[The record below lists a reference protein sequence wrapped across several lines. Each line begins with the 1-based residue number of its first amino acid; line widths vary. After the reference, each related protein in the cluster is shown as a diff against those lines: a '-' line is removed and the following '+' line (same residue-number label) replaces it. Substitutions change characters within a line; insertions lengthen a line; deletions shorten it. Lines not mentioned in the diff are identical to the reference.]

1 MRRIIALVGVCAVV
15 ATTSSV
21 VMMTGAG
28 PARAAVPSSASPTA
42 APVPASPDPV
52 DQQVRKALTRLKV
65 QSRRPHAGIPENL
78 DHPEADRMGSTT
90 SGRSRATPPRGH
102 RSFEQQASSASA
114 QAGLDVSSYQSSVN
128 WSAVA
133 GAGATFAYAKA
144 TEGNYYTSGSYA
156 AQYDGS
162 YAAGLIRGGYHFAI
176 PNNSTGAAQAD
187 FFVANGGGW
196 SPDRRTL
203 PGMLDIEYNPYGP
216 SCYGLT
222 QAQMVGW
229 ITSFN
234 NEYHLLTTRWPDIYT
249 TTDWWNTCTGN
260 LASFGQASLSIA
272 NYSGSPFPLPPGWAI
287 QTFWQWA
294 DSGTF
299 PGDQELFNGSHQA
312 LVDFA
317 AGSVVTPIAPTI
329 PATFTAAL
337 PIRLLDT
344 RTGIGAPAAAV
355 GPGQQVRVQIAGTHG
370 IPRTGVSAVTVNLT
384 VTGPT
389 RSGYLTAYPDGGS
402 RPVVSNLNFSSGQ
415 TVADLAVVPVGAD
428 GSITLYNGSTGTVQM
443 LADLAGYYVAG
454 RTTVPG
460 AYGALGPV
468 RVLDTRTGI
477 GAPAATVGPG
487 QQVRVQIAGTH
498 GIPRTGVSAVTVNL
512 TVTGS
517 NRSGYLT
524 AYPAG
529 GSRPVVSNLNFS
541 SGQTVADLA
550 VVPVG
555 ADGSILLYNGSIG
568 TVQMIADLAG
578 YYVAGQ
584 CAAAGTMQ
592 TVPPTRILDTRLG
605 LGAPTKALVANGSLS
620 VQVSGTAKI
629 PGSGV
634 SAVIV
639 SVTVVT
645 PTRTGY
651 LTVGPSGN
659 SQPSTS
665 NINFPA
671 GLTVANLVVVPL
683 DPRGR
688 LQLTNSSAGTTDL
701 VVDVAGYY
709 LTGR

>member
-1 MRRIIALVGVCAVV
+1 
-15 ATTSSV
+15 
-21 VMMTGAG
+21 
-28 PARAAVPSSASPTA
+28 
-42 APVPASPDPV
+42 
-52 DQQVRKALTRLKV
+52 
-65 QSRRPHAGIPENL
+65 
-78 DHPEADRMGSTT
+78 
-90 SGRSRATPPRGH
+90 
-102 RSFEQQASSASA
+102 
-114 QAGLDVSSYQSSVN
+114 
-128 WSAVA
+128 
-133 GAGATFAYAKA
+133 
-144 TEGNYYTSGSYA
+144 
-156 AQYDGS
+156 
-162 YAAGLIRGGYHFAI
+162 
-176 PNNSTGAAQAD
+176 
-187 FFVANGGGW
+187 
-196 SPDRRTL
+196 
-203 PGMLDIEYNPYGP
+203 
-216 SCYGLT
+216 
-222 QAQMVGW
+222 
-229 ITSFN
+229 
-234 NEYHLLTTRWPDIYT
+234 
-249 TTDWWNTCTGN
+249 
-260 LASFGQASLSIA
+260 LSIA

-428 GSITLYNGSTGTVQM
+428 GSI
-443 LADLAGYYVAG
+443 
-454 RTTVPG
+454 
-460 AYGALGPV
+460 
-468 RVLDTRTGI
+468 
-477 GAPAATVGPG
+477 
-487 QQVRVQIAGTH
+487 
-498 GIPRTGVSAVTVNL
+498 
-512 TVTGS
+512 
-517 NRSGYLT
+517 
-524 AYPAG
+524 
-529 GSRPVVSNLNFS
+529 
-541 SGQTVADLA
+541 
-550 VVPVG
+550 
-555 ADGSILLYNGSIG
+555 LLYNGSIG

-584 CAAAGTMQ
+584 CVAAGTMQ

-671 GLTVANLVVVPL
+671 GLTVANLMVVPL